1 MNYLAHAYLSFH
13 HPEIMVGNLIS
24 DFVKGKKKFDYPD
37 NIQKGITLHRLIDR
51 FTDDHPATHEAKKF
65 FRADYRLY
73 NAVFIDVVYDYFLAN
88 DASLFTETELFNF
101 SKEVYQV
108 LDEHFDSLP
117 ARFATIVPYMK
128 SYNWFY
134 NYRSRSGIK
143 NSFAGIVRRAAF
155 LSESDTAFLL
165 FEKFNNELGECYRKF
180 FPEVTIYARQEFDKL
195 IGTEAT

>member
-1 MNYLAHAYLSFH
+1 
-13 HPEIMVGNLIS
+13 MVGNLIS
-24 DFVKGKKKFDYPD
+24 DFVKGKKKFDYPVS
-37 NIQKGITLHRLIDR
+37 IQKGITLHRLIDR

-88 DASLFTETELFNF
+88 DPDVFSEISLFTF

-108 LDEHFDSLP
+108 LDDHFDALP
-117 ARFATIVPYMK
+117 VRFATIVPYMK

-143 NSFAGIVRRAAF
+143 SSFAGIVRRATY
-155 LSESDTAFLL
+155 LSESDTAFSL

-180 FPEVTIYARQEFDKL
+180 IPDITIYARQEFDKL
-195 IGTEAT
+195 TGS

>member
-1 MNYLAHAYLSFH
+1 MNYLAHAFLSFG
-13 HPEIMVGNLIS
+13 HPEITVGNLIS
-24 DFVKGKKKFDYPD
+24 DFVKGKKKFDYPEG
-37 NIQKGITLHRLIDR
+37 IQKGITLHRLIDQ
-51 FTDDHPATHEAKKF
+51 FTDDHPATQEAKKF

-165 FEKFNNELGECYRKF
+165 FEKFNNEFNSL
-180 FPEVTIYARQEFDKL
+180 FDNLK
-195 IGTEAT
+195 IKNEKACC